1 MKIQFGRFL
10 NNTPLDEGYIKYQPI
25 HRDAPALADEFLVE
39 IIRYRQKLYDFSFIG
54 MYETGIGYGNI
65 SLRTIENQFVISG
78 SATGGKAKLSAD
90 DFCTVTQCDVDAN
103 SVYAEGPIAASSES
117 MTHYVLYQC
126 DPKIKAV
133 IHIHSQPMWEQLCG
147 AVPTTGA
154 DIPYGTP
161 AMAHEMRRLFEESDV
176 RTQKIIAMAGHPEGI
191 ITFGESLEEAFL
203 TLFKSR

>member
-133 IHIHSQPMWEQLCG
+133 IHIHNAEVWKQQLHQL
-147 AVPTTGA
+147 PTSSVSA
-154 DIPYGTP
+154 EYGTP
-161 AMAHEMRRLFEESDV
+161 EMAISLKEELVQINQTS
-176 RTQKIIAMAGHPEGI
+176 GI
-191 ITFGESLEEAFL
+191 IIMGGHVDGILAFGINLSDAFHL
-203 TLFKSR
+203 LNKLQ